1 MRFNILHF
9 SRQITKESPIFEPVM
24 NEFYAAIYELVK
36 VIPKGKVTTYGAIA
50 AALGKPKGA
59 RLVGY
64 AMNACD
70 KSLPAHRVVNR
81 NGMLTGK
88 IHFPG
93 PDEMAN
99 RLRADGIQVEKD
111 QILNFEK
118 HFWDPGFEWLSM

>member
-1 MRFNILHF
+1 
-9 SRQITKESPIFEPVM
+9 M

-99 RLRADGIQVEKD
+99 RLIADGIQVEND
-111 QILNFEK
+111 QIINFEK
-118 HFWDPGFEWLSM
+118 HFWDPGLEWTSM

>member
-1 MRFNILHF
+1 
-9 SRQITKESPIFEPVM
+9 M

-81 NGMLTGK
+81 NGLLTGK
-88 IHFPG
+88 VHFPG
-93 PDEMAN
+93 PEEMAN
-99 RLRADGIQVEKD
+99 RLRADGLIVDGD
-111 QILNFEK
+111 QIIDFEK
-118 HFWDPGFEWLSM
+118 HFWDPAEEWSSM

>member
-1 MRFNILHF
+1 
-9 SRQITKESPIFEPVM
+9 M

-36 VIPKGKVTTYGAIA
+36 VIPKGKVTTYGSIA

-99 RLRADGIQVEKD
+99 RLIADGIQVEND
-111 QILNFEK
+111 QIMDFEK
-118 HFWDPGFEWLSM
+118 NFWDPGQEWTSM

>member
-1 MRFNILHF
+1 
-9 SRQITKESPIFEPVM
+9 M

-64 AMNACD
+64 AMIACD
-70 KSLPAHRVVNR
+70 KNLPAHRVVNR

-88 IHFPG
+88 VHFPG
-93 PDEMAN
+93 PEEMAN
-99 RLRADGIQVEKD
+99 RLRADGIKVVGD
-111 QILNFEK
+111 QIIGFEN
-118 HFWDPGFEWLSM
+118 HFWDPGFEWQSM

>member
-1 MRFNILHF
+1 
-9 SRQITKESPIFEPVM
+9 M

-70 KSLPAHRVVNR
+70 KTLPAHQVVNR

-88 IHFPG
+88 VHFPG

-99 RLRADGIQVEKD
+99 RLRADGIKVVGD
-111 QILNFEK
+111 QIIGFEN
-118 HFWDPGFEWLSM
+118 HFWDPGFEWQSM